1 MTSAFGSRSRAGL
14 GPALLAL
21 VALLAGVSGGP
32 LHAQES
38 RIRDL
43 TLQDQTVPVRLVG
56 YGLVVGLDGTGD
68 RISGY
73 SRGGHTVQSVANLL
87 RQFSIEVPAEVIRTR
102 NVAAVLVTAEVS
114 PYLRPGG
121 RFEVQVS
128 SLGDAQSLR
137 GGVLWMTPLVY
148 DASSPAVATVQG
160 PVLVSDGGLARN
172 NYPIETS
179 ARIPSGGLLEF
190 DLPRPAFASV
200 SRLLLREPDLGTAS
214 RIAEAINS
222 GIAPATAQVEDPGS
236 VALNLQG
243 SPTELPAMLT
253 RIGDI
258 LVQPDRAA
266 RVVIDSRD
274 GTVVAGGDI
283 SVGAAT
289 VSHGVVTLTV
299 GGNSPA
305 PEVSGVVQM
314 ASGTS
319 VLDVAATL
327 HGLQTPPMEVAAIF
341 EALQAIGALSAE
353 VVIR

>member
-1 MTSAFGSRSRAGL
+1 VTVAF
-14 GPALLAL
+14 
-21 VALLAGVSGGP
+21 VALLLGLGSES
-32 LHAQES
+32 LHAQDS

-43 TLQDQTVPVRLVG
+43 TLQDQSIPVRLVG

-68 RISGY
+68 RLSGY
-73 SRGGHTVQSVANLL
+73 SGGSHTVQSVANLL
-87 RQFSIEVPAEVIRTR
+87 RQFNIEVPAAMIRTR

-148 DASSPAVATVQG
+148 EVSGPAVATVQG
-160 PVLVSDGGLARN
+160 PLLVSDGGLARN
-172 NYPIETS
+172 SYPVETS
-179 ARIPSGGLLEF
+179 ARIPGGGLLEF

-222 GIAPATAQVEDPGS
+222 GIAPETAQVEDPGS
-236 VALNLQG
+236 IALNLQG
-243 SPTELPAMLT
+243 PSNELPTLLN

-258 LVQPDRAA
+258 RVQPDRVA

-283 SVGAAT
+283 SVGTAT

-299 GGNSPA
+299 GGNTPA

-327 HGLQTPPMEVAAIF
+327 HGLQTPPMEIAAIF